1 MKSCSPPADA
11 SSFIPAGTGVRSQAA
26 WKLSSAPL
34 PPLDTT
40 MELVGRIV
48 AFARGNQQASSVS
61 PGDLAR
67 GDALGLVLEDLAIHR
82 HSIAVQD
89 TRRRHVA
96 RIARERA
103 RSIRRVIAAA
113 RMRGYRVEGRFLR
126 FYKEERESRFDGQPT
141 YFSLTVELE
150 VLFLHSDR
158 DAAIEVLTRA
168 AAANDFEFEVI
179 ETE

>member
-1 MKSCSPPADA
+1 
-11 SSFIPAGTGVRSQAA
+11 
-26 WKLSSAPL
+26 
-34 PPLDTT
+34 

-67 GDALGLVLEDLAIHR
+67 GDALRLVLEDLAIHR

-126 FYKEERESRFDGQPT
+126 FYEEERESQYDDQRT
-141 YFSLTVELE
+141 YFSLNVELE
-150 VLFLHSDR
+150 VLFFCTDR
-158 DAAIEVLTRA
+158 EAATTTLTRVSGR
-168 AAANDFEFEVI
+168 NGIEFEVI
-179 ETE
+179 PAD